1 MADDPPG
8 VFSILMVC
16 TANICRSPMAEHLL
30 REALR
35 TASMRVD
42 VRSAG
47 VRGWEGAEMDPA
59 AAAELRRL
67 GGDPTGFLAR
77 NLIDAYSEAADL
89 ILTATLE
96 HRVAVLEAVPSA
108 LRRTFTLREFAHL
121 VTEVEAVRAETGSPR
136 DLVRR
141 AAAARGAAR
150 MSDYAVPDP
159 YGGSASTHRRTAEII
174 QSAVAASAE
183 AIVAASAEGVAESRH
198 HIGDPPPPDKP

>member
-1 MADDPPG
+1 MGGRHVADDTSD
-8 VFSILMVC
+8 VFCVLVVC
-16 TANICRSPMAEHLL
+16 TANICRSPMAECLL

-35 TASMRVD
+35 TASVHVD
-42 VRSAG
+42 VSSAG

-77 NLIDAYSEAADL
+77 NLVDAYSEGADL
-89 ILTATLE
+89 ILTATLD

-121 VTEVEAVRAETGSPR
+121 VTDVEAVRAAKGSPR

-150 MSDYAVPDP
+150 MSSYDVPDP

-174 QSAVAASAE
+174 HSAVAATAE
-183 AIVAASAEGVAESRH
+183 AIAGFDDTSGTPAS
-198 HIGDPPPPDKP
+198 DKP